1 MTVVWQ
7 DGTEEKDVPTTE
19 LYYSVSLD
27 DHEFFPGEW
36 VVPTLNSS
44 DKYGVVQ
51 KVNFQE
57 RTAEVGYLNLLQFW
71 LYFFE
76 QLF

>member
-1 MTVVWQ
+1 LCTDSKATVVWQ
-7 DGTEEKDVPTTE
+7 DGTEEKDIPTTE

-36 VVPTLNSS
+36 VVPNANDNT

-51 KVNFQE
+51 KVNFLE
-57 RTAEVGYLNLLQFW
+57 RTAEVTLFLL
-71 LYFFE
+71 LFF
-76 QLF
+76 